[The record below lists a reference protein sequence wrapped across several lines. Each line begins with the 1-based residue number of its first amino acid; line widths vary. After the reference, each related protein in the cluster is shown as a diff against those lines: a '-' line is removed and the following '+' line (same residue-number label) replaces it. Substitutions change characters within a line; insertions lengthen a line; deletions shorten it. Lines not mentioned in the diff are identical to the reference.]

1 MTASLHPMENPIFV
15 VGLPRSGSSL
25 LENMLGRNK
34 EVLRLAEMLFLSPWR
49 RDFRFFL
56 RKNIGDLSDDKQL
69 RRLVDIIFSPHE
81 RVAGI
86 DASFWRLNAV
96 RAMGDDEL
104 KKRVLGALQR
114 SDRSLGS
121 IFRVLLQEITAWN
134 NYSRCC
140 VAFPVYINHIPELL
154 SWFPHGLII
163 HITRDPR
170 AIAVSKTNDPGGT
183 AIYNAKYPGLKFAI
197 RKAIMAFTVL
207 QYIWSSKMHERYR
220 NHSNYRLVKYEDLIT
235 DPETVLQE
243 ICAFLQLTYSR
254 DMLAQD
260 SHWAQPSSISG
271 QKRGGIDM
279 QRASTWKTVITPL
292 EERAITYTTQ
302 RSMRR
307 FGFDFRNHPVYKAAT
322 SIEARI
328 SIAISG

>member
-1 MTASLHPMENPIFV
+1 MENPIFV
-15 VGLPRSGSSL
+15 VGLPRTGSSL
-25 LENMLGRNK
+25 LENMLGRNA

-56 RKNIGDLSDDKQL
+56 RKNVGRLSEDKQL
-69 RRLVDIIFSPHE
+69 IRLVDIIFSPHE

-86 DASFWRLNAV
+86 DASFWRLKGL
-96 RAMGDDEL
+96 RAMGENEL
-104 KKRVLGALQR
+104 KKRVVSALQR

-121 IFRVLLQEITAWN
+121 IFRILLQEITAWN

-154 SWFPHGLII
+154 SWFPKGQIV

-183 AIYNAKYPGLKFAI
+183 AIYNAKYPKLKFAI
-197 RKAIMAFTVL
+197 RKAMVAFTVL
-207 QYIWSSKMHERYR
+207 QYLWSAKVHEQYR
-220 NHSNYRLVKYEDLIT
+220 NHPNYRLIRYEDLIT
-235 DPETVLQE
+235 DPEAVLQE
-243 ICAFLQLTYSR
+243 ICVFLQLTYSR

-271 QKRGGIDM
+271 QKLGGIDT
-279 QRASTWKTVITPL
+279 QRAATWKSVITPL
-292 EERAITYTTQ
+292 EETLITYLTR

-307 FGFDFRNHPVYKAAT
+307 FGFDFQNHPVYTTCAGVDPYV
-322 SIEARI
+322 SVAR
-328 SIAISG
+328 SG